1 MSVYNVRPWWQTI
14 EKQRV
19 GQEAHARALLTV
31 KAACAR
37 LAISKTLLREQMTKH
52 RLPVVRIGRKL
63 FIPIESCD
71 ALIDLGVSEFG
82 AKVFRSK
89 ASTSARK
96 GGL

>member
-1 MSVYNVRPWWQTI
+1 MSIYDVRPFPQSP
-14 EKQRV
+14 EKDLVQ
-19 GQEAHARALLTV
+19 QEAHARKLLTV

-37 LAISKTLLREQMTKH
+37 LAISKTLLRKEMEKH

-71 ALIDLGVSEFG
+71 ALIDLGVREFG
-82 AKVFRSK
+82 SRVFGPYKSSPKR
-89 ASTSARK
+89 R

>member
-1 MSVYNVRPWWQTI
+1 MSTDDVRPFPQSPN
-14 EKQRV
+14 KDRV
-19 GQEAHARALLTV
+19 REEARARNLLTV

-37 LAISKTLLREQMTKH
+37 LAISKTLLRKEMERH

-82 AKVFRSK
+82 SHAFRRSLPK
-89 ASTSARK
+89 RR
-96 GGL
+96 GGA